1 MQTLRYLLWLH
12 AWELVSDVKHREG
25 DFINNWNEKKDC
37 FYEVWPW
44 DSGGNAEKE
53 WKVAVK
59 REHRLAKQTRRKTK
73 QV

>member
-1 MQTLRYLLWLH
+1 MQTLRYLMWLQ
-12 AWELVSDVKHREG
+12 AWELAGQTKYQEG
-25 DFINNWNEKKDC
+25 DYLKNWNCNIKP
-37 FYEVWPW
+37 FEVWPW

-59 REHRLAKQTRRKTK
+59 REHRLAKQTRRKAK